1 MKIRNTKPMK
11 SFARSER
18 RLDFSRILAF
28 SDGVFAI
35 AMTLLVV
42 TIQIPDIPSGL
53 VAKELPDAVADLWPN
68 LFSYFLSFAVIGLF
82 WVLHHRMFARIGRF
96 DMGLVA
102 LNLAL
107 LAFVA
112 LLPFPTD
119 LLGEYSDQ
127 AIAVVVYASNL
138 AIIGFLQVSLYLHA
152 VRRNLL
158 RESEGSEEV
167 RAWIANLLVSPI
179 VFSLS
184 IPIALFIDSGLA
196 QYFWILAFL
205 LRPPLDRWL
214 EWAASK

>member
-1 MKIRNTKPMK
+1 MKIRNTKPKK
-11 SFARSER
+11 SYARSER
-18 RLDFSRILAF
+18 QLEFTRILAF

-53 VAKELPDAVADLWPN
+53 VAEELPGDVADLWTD

-82 WVLHHRMFARIGRF
+82 WVIHHRMFARIGRF
-96 DMGLVA
+96 DMGLA
-102 LNLAL
+102 AINLAF

-112 LLPFPTD
+112 LLPFPTE
-119 LLGEYSDQ
+119 LLGEHGDQ

-138 AIIGFLQVSLYLHA
+138 ATIGFLQVWLYLHA
-152 VRRNLL
+152 VKRNLL
-158 RESEGSEEV
+158 RDSEGILEI
-167 RAWIANLLVSPI
+167 RAWVANLLVSPI

-184 IPIALFIDSGLA
+184 IPIALFVDSGVA

-214 EWAASK
+214 EWAANK

>member
-1 MKIRNTKPMK
+1 MKIRNTKPKK
-11 SFARSER
+11 SFSRSER
-18 RLDFSRILAF
+18 KLEFTRILTF

-53 VAKELPDAVADLWPN
+53 VAKELPDAIGNLWTS
-68 LFSYFLSFAVIGLF
+68 LFSYFLSFAVISLF
-82 WVLHHRMFARIGRF
+82 WVIHHRMFARIARY

-112 LLPFPTD
+112 LLPFPTE
-119 LLGEYSDQ
+119 LLGEYGDQ
-127 AIAVVVYASNL
+127 AISVVVYASNL
-138 AIIGFLQVSLYLHA
+138 AVIGFLQLWLYLHA
-152 VRRNLL
+152 VKGNLL
-158 RESEGSEEV
+158 RQSEGSKEV
-167 RAWIANLLVSPI
+167 RAWIANLLVSPL
-179 VFSLS
+179 VFSMS
-184 IPIALFIDSGLA
+184 IPIALFIDSGAA

-214 EWAASK
+214 ERAENK